1 MALFTSDR
9 LGFGRSDD
17 NNSATGASG
26 GGVLSALP
34 MAVGCVS
41 PFSIG
46 MLWFY
51 GKTLHSGGPC
61 YALRIHTWICAA
73 MQIISGWIL
82 ILLDNYLNMTSST
95 TTDEAATTSSP
106 GFYVN
111 AHLCSQSLLFLLFVF
126 QNAYVQLLY
135 NQHWAFLSSIL
146 TPDEGSTFFAPIAGL
161 GSIGSTVAAGL
172 VSVLIRKIGLIG
184 LLYAAGASYIVSATL
199 ADWAFGLARR
209 GGFEPIGGG
218 GGDGIEKGKQSTATS
233 TSTTTSATTTNRSEA
248 NSECAPISYCN
259 NNKGK
264 NNIFQQAYLLF
275 QRVPVLGAL
284 FIEVIVSQCLSSL
297 VNFIYLFTLKST
309 ITDDALRAGWSG
321 NFYA

>member
-1 MALFTSDR
+1 M
-9 LGFGRSDD
+9 
-17 NNSATGASG
+17 
-26 GGVLSALP
+26 
-34 MAVGCVS
+34 
-41 PFSIG
+41 
-46 MLWFY
+46 
-51 GKTLHSGGPC
+51 
-61 YALRIHTWICAA
+61 
-73 MQIISGWIL
+73 
-82 ILLDNYLNMTSST
+82 
-95 TTDEAATTSSP
+95 
-106 GFYVN
+106 N
-111 AHLCSQSLLFLLFVF
+111 AHHCSQSLLFLLFVF

-172 VSVLIRKIGLIG
+172 VSILISKIGLIG

-209 GGFEPIGGG
+209 GGFEPMGGG
-218 GGDGIEKGKQSTATS
+218 VDGIEKGKQSTTASAS
-233 TSTTTSATTTNRSEA
+233 TTTTTSAITTNRSEA
-248 NSECAPISYCN
+248 DSEYAPISYCN

-264 NNIFQQAYLLF
+264 NSIFQQAYLLF

-297 VNFIYLFTLKST
+297 VNYIYLFTLKST

>member
-1 MALFTSDR
+1 
-9 LGFGRSDD
+9 
-17 NNSATGASG
+17 
-26 GGVLSALP
+26 
-34 MAVGCVS
+34 
-41 PFSIG
+41 
-46 MLWFY
+46 
-51 GKTLHSGGPC
+51 
-61 YALRIHTWICAA
+61 
-73 MQIISGWIL
+73 
-82 ILLDNYLNMTSST
+82 
-95 TTDEAATTSSP
+95 
-106 GFYVN
+106 
-111 AHLCSQSLLFLLFVF
+111 
-126 QNAYVQLLY
+126 
-135 NQHWAFLSSIL
+135 
-146 TPDEGSTFFAPIAGL
+146 
-161 GSIGSTVAAGL
+161 
-172 VSVLIRKIGLIG
+172 LIG

-209 GGFEPIGGG
+209 GGCEPRGGG
-218 GGDGIEKGKQSTATS
+218 GGDGIEKGKQSTTTS